1 MKNVKA
7 VLLIT
12 LIAGVLAGCK
22 NMNGDKLASSTM
34 SAYKAATLSD
44 ADVKAISN
52 NSCKEMDSESQI
64 AGKSSKY
71 TKRLNKIAKSL
82 GSQINGTPV
91 NYKVYLTSDVNA
103 WAMANGCVR
112 VYSGLMDM
120 MSDNEVEGVLGHEM
134 GHVALGH
141 SLEKMQTAYAT
152 MAARDAI
159 SATSGVASQ
168 LSQSQLG
175 DLAEG
180 VINAT
185 FSRSEESEA
194 DDFSYDLL
202 KKRKINTQGI
212 ATSFDKLATLSGGES
227 KSMFNSHPPSTERA
241 QHIRDRIAA
250 DKK

>member
-1 MKNVKA
+1 MY
-7 VLLIT
+7 
-12 LIAGVLAGCK
+12 
-22 NMNGDKLASSTM
+22 SSSM
-34 SAYKAATLSD
+34 EDNYE
-44 ADVKAISN
+44 DVK
-52 NSCKEMDSESQI
+52 
-64 AGKSSKY
+64 
-71 TKRLNKIAKSL
+71 
-82 GSQINGTPV
+82 NGTPV

-120 MSDNEVEGVLGHEM
+120 MTDNEVEGVLGHEM

-141 SLEKMQTAYAT
+141 TREKMQKAYAT
-152 MAARDAI
+152 MAARDAV

-175 DLAEG
+175 DLVEG

-202 KKRKINTQGI
+202 KKCGISTQGL
-212 ATSFDKLATLSGGES
+212 ASSFDKLATLSGTA
-227 KSMFNSHPPSTERA
+227 KSMFDSHPPSTERA
-241 QHIRDRIAA
+241 QHIRERIAA

>member
-1 MKNVKA
+1 MKNIKA
-7 VLLIT
+7 VLLVT
-12 LIAGVLAGCK
+12 MIAGILSGCQ
-22 NMNGDKLASSTM
+22 NLNGDKLASATM
-34 SAYKAATLSD
+34 SAYNAATLSD
-44 ADVKAISN
+44 ADVKAVAN
-52 NSCKEMDSESQI
+52 GACKEMDSESQI

-71 TKRLNKIAKSL
+71 TKRLNKIAKAL
-82 GSQINGTPV
+82 GKEINGTPV
-91 NYKVYLTSDVNA
+91 SYKVYLTSDVNA

-120 MSDNEVEGVLGHEM
+120 MTDNEVEGVLGHEM

-141 SLEKMQTAYAT
+141 TREKMQTAYAT
-152 MAARDAI
+152 VAARDAI

-194 DDFSYDLL
+194 DDFSYDYL
-202 KKRKINTQGI
+202 KKRGINTQGL
-212 ATSFDKLATLSGGES
+212 ASSFDKLATLSGS
-227 KSMFNSHPPSTERA
+227 AKSMFDSHPPSTERA
-241 QHIRDRIAA
+241 QHIRERIAA